1 MNFSVPGTA
10 MAAPSI
16 LMSPMSPVL
25 RSIAHLTFS
34 LTALVA
40 CILKRSGKIRS
51 LRFFADALDLLTI
64 IKFQGSQ
71 PFLEGLALLL
81 SFFVFFHTVSM
92 TDFHQPGGDYFLSVK
107 FFFRFFAQL
116 MKILKYFSFLAKSF
130 LHSEKKQ
137 KRIKPFFSDFTAD
150 NVRICDLRCPDS
162 AIAVKNRRI

>member
-1 MNFSVPGTA
+1 MFRTVKAQKKFICPVAHGSKKGKSVCFVNVLSIMNFSVPGTA

-107 FFFRFFAQL
+107 FFFA
-116 MKILKYFSFLAKSF
+116 SS
-130 LHSEKKQ
+130 HNS
-137 KRIKPFFSDFTAD
+137 
-150 NVRICDLRCPDS
+150 
-162 AIAVKNRRI
+162 